1 MYYLKLYDEN
11 LISFDIDNDFGLKIT
26 NINILNK
33 NKEIYPI
40 LLQNEINEETIINF
54 ISSRV
59 IPKNRAFVNSIL
71 ESMGLNLN
79 DKKGIID
86 ISKGLSLTDSYWIV
100 QDENLKFKDYNLFD
114 NQFSEVLSLIAFTGY
129 SSKIRELITS
139 PEFSTDGMLP
149 KAWRRIDNKVYLFKS
164 STKNWNVSNCGFEPY
179 SEYYVSQIERA
190 MGINHIDYDLEK
202 WKGDIASVCE
212 LFTNKDISYIQI
224 GSIVKTGGIEKVYDY
239 LCSLGL
245 QNKFAD
251 MILLDSIILNVDRHF
266 GNFGV
271 LRENKTGKIIDF
283 APIFDNGEGLL
294 AKGDVNIF
302 EDKDEFMK
310 YINSDNTNISY
321 YGINYDKLVYKY
333 CNKEHIEKL
342 RKLLNFKFEKHPKY
356 NLDDKRLKLLETMV
370 KIRASRFITI
380 LENKEK

>member
-11 LISFDIDNDFGLKIT
+11 LISFDINNDFGLKIT

-40 LLQNEINEETIINF
+40 SLQKEINEENIINF
-54 ISSRV
+54 LSSRV

-149 KAWRRIDNKVYLFKS
+149 KAWRRIDNKVYLFKG

-190 MGINHIDYDLEK
+190 MEIN
-202 WKGDIASVCE
+202 
-212 LFTNKDISYIQI
+212 N
-224 GSIVKTGGIEKVYDY
+224 
-239 LCSLGL
+239 
-245 QNKFAD
+245 
-251 MILLDSIILNVDRHF
+251 ILN
-266 GNFGV
+266 
-271 LRENKTGKIIDF
+271 II
-283 APIFDNGEGLL
+283 
-294 AKGDVNIF
+294 
-302 EDKDEFMK
+302 
-310 YINSDNTNISY
+310 
-321 YGINYDKLVYKY
+321 
-333 CNKEHIEKL
+333 
-342 RKLLNFKFEKHPKY
+342 
-356 NLDDKRLKLLETMV
+356 
-370 KIRASRFITI
+370 
-380 LENKEK
+380 